1 MHRPNTQV
9 TYQGISPKPE
19 LCLGERETCKTQE
32 QIQSIMRW
40 RRWDQTASWKGQ
52 GSEKAGAGEK
62 EQMDQT
68 RSRCSTSCGVRF
80 PSCTVLSGAG
90 MLLQAWGAEHLAALG
105 FHRTEQQPQPNRT
118 EQQFKGIL
126 GNFSFS
132 LGKITQQF
140 ANQGRIFLKVLLITQ
155 EGSLLSIES
164 HFTILLFVGTWNA
177 TCPICSVV
185 LVVLD
190 VFFFSL

>member
-1 MHRPNTQV
+1 MHRPSTQV

-19 LCLGERETCKTQE
+19 LCLGERETWKTQE
-32 QIQSIMRW
+32 QIQSIVSW

-52 GSEKAGAGEK
+52 GGEKAGAGEK
-62 EQMDQT
+62 EQMRPDQE
-68 RSRCSTSCGVRF
+68 S
-80 PSCTVLSGAG
+80 VLYVLWCQIPI
-90 MLLQAWGAEHLAALG
+90 MHGAEWGCDASVSLG
-105 FHRTEQQPQPNRT
+105 RAPRSSGVPQDRTTATQPNRT

-155 EGSLLSIES
+155 GG
-164 HFTILLFVGTWNA
+164 FV
-177 TCPICSVV
+177 VK
-185 LVVLD
+185 
-190 VFFFSL
+190 